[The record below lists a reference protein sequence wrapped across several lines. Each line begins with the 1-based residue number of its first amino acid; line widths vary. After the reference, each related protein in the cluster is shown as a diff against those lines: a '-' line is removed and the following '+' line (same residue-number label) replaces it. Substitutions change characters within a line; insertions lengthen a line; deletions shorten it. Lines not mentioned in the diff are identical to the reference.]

1 MSFAFRVIR
10 QKWNEGRTERT
21 LTELSLADGD
31 VSVVTYPAYPTTSV
45 EAREHLQNAIQAVKE
60 GREISGES
68 LLVLNTIFSDLSE
81 GHDYVMRAVE
91 MMAALIGAQEVP
103 EEEMPEE
110 EMPEE
115 EPMVEDASPRSI
127 SLRLAKAIV
136 NNRK

>member
-1 MSFAFRVIR
+1 
-10 QKWNEGRTERT
+10 
-21 LTELSLADGD
+21 
-31 VSVVTYPAYPTTSV
+31 
-45 EAREHLQNAIQAVKE
+45 LQNAIQAVKE

-68 LLVLNTIFSDLSE
+68 LVVLNNIFSDLSE

-91 MMAALIGAQEVP
+91 MMAALMNAQEAP

-115 EPMVEDASPRSI
+115 PIGEEASPRSI

-136 NNRK
+136 ENTK